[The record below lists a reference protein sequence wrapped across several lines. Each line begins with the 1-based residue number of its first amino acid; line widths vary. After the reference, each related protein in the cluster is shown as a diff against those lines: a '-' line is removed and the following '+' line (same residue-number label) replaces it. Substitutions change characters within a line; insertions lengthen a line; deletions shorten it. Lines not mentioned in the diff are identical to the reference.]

1 MPLNKIQ
8 NILLIIF
15 TIFGSFSYIL
25 FTNNFIQDDLTL
37 LFFCFFL
44 ILVLGVSHGALD
56 HIRGKR
62 ILEPKFNKAWSVL
75 FFPGYIILGL
85 IVIVSWVTF
94 PPVTLLLFLIIA
106 GYHFGEEDLSF
117 FKGNNGVIFTIVSFL
132 KGFLIITL
140 SFHYSFENT
149 SLFFEYLMVPQNY
162 YEALIPFKSTLFSV
176 NLICLVAGLIYLF
189 KDSINHLVLT
199 LLEVLLITLSFVY
212 LPLILAFSLYFCFL
226 HSSKHIIGLAKE
238 LDKQDIKNG
247 LKLFSVKAVPL
258 TCITALAA
266 VLFVFLLSE
275 KLDENI
281 IKTIFIGLASLTL
294 PHILLEILDKK

>member
-1 MPLNKIQ
+1 
-8 NILLIIF
+8 
-15 TIFGSFSYIL
+15 
-25 FTNNFIQDDLTL
+25 
-37 LFFCFFL
+37 
-44 ILVLGVSHGALD
+44 
-56 HIRGKR
+56 
-62 ILEPKFNKAWSVL
+62 
-75 FFPGYIILGL
+75 
-85 IVIVSWVTF
+85 
-94 PPVTLLLFLIIA
+94 
-106 GYHFGEEDLSF
+106 
-117 FKGNNGVIFTIVSFL
+117 
-132 KGFLIITL
+132 
-140 SFHYSFENT
+140 
-149 SLFFEYLMVPQNY
+149 MVPQNY
-162 YEALIPFKSTLFSV
+162 YEALVLYKSTLFSV

-189 KDSINHLVLT
+189 KDNINHLVLT
-199 LLEVLLITLSFVY
+199 LLEVLLIILSFVY

-226 HSSKHIIGLAKE
+226 HSYKHIIGLAKE

>member
-15 TIFGSFSYIL
+15 SIFGSLSYIL
-25 FTNNFIQDDLTL
+25 FTNKFIQDDLTL

-62 ILEPKFNKAWSVL
+62 ILEPKFNKAWSIL

-85 IVIVSWVTF
+85 IVIISWISF
-94 PPVTLLLFLIIA
+94 PPVTLLLFLITA

-117 FKGNNGVIFTIVSFL
+117 FKEDSGVIFAIVSFL

-162 YEALIPFKSTLFSV
+162 YDALIPLKSTLFSV
-176 NLICLVAGLIYLF
+176 NLICLVGGLIYLF
-189 KDSINHLVLT
+189 KDSINHLALT
-199 LLEVLLITLSFVY
+199 LLEVLLITLSFIY